1 MRVPGRISQS
11 IRRCMLHV
19 QASVFSPPVTGKG
32 LGVRKSGVG
41 NSKFKI
47 QNSKFLTSPSPPLPL
62 ICRGYAARGAAFLVC
77 LAVGA
82 TALAAEPSL
91 RVGLEPQRLGSEDL
105 TRLTVQV
112 VEPGN
117 DRPEPNLGQLV
128 NFEVVQGPS
137 TETHFSWV
145 NGQSTS
151 SLSLSWILRPLGVGS
166 AVVGPITVRLGA
178 RELAGGAVTAE
189 IVPGSVHQQRR
200 TRRTG
205 PFGGVDPFAEFFGN
219 SRRPA
224 REAKVEMRH
233 ILSRSKVADGRPLVA
248 SVVLDTTGGG
258 VDGFEWVDVP
268 KYPGWWVQRLENPE
282 KVEAEVVEVNGE
294 SFNRF
299 ILARFV
305 LIPLKPGTLQIPA
318 AKARIGFR
326 GQSVFAPHTVVERS
340 TRTVDVV
347 VTPRPAAPP
356 WFSGAVGDLRY
367 SAAITPDVIPFGASA
382 VVTITL
388 EGRGN
393 LPLVQAPALWPAC
406 EDCETYPPEEGSAVT
421 IDRSGIR
428 GSRSWSMTLLPG
440 TSGELILEPVT
451 LAVFNP
457 ASGAYENQRLGPLT
471 LMVEAPIPTPTPVRH
486 VPAAGVAD
494 GHDDGL
500 GDQPEFESGRGD
512 PSDVPIWVI
521 IGSALLI
528 GVFGGGLLAWLVTRR
543 RGGLIPARKAGQTPA
558 ERARD
563 LQLSMEQW
571 WVALPEDQKFGAREA
586 EMKAV
591 RKALEAIRF
600 APGRADHSET
610 ARDLEKR
617 LRALVR

>member
-1 MRVPGRISQS
+1 MR
-11 IRRCMLHV
+11 
-19 QASVFSPPVTGKG
+19 
-32 LGVRKSGVG
+32 
-41 NSKFKI
+41 
-47 QNSKFLTSPSPPLPL
+47 FLEHFLPLSPSSLRKASRLP
-62 ICRGYAARGAAFLVC
+62 AAILVC
-77 LAVGA
+77 LLAGA
-82 TALAAEPSL
+82 TILSAEAPSL
-91 RVGLEPQRLGSEDL
+91 RVGLEPQRLGIEDL

-112 VEPGN
+112 VEPGD
-117 DRPEPNLGQLV
+117 DRPEPSLGQLV

-145 NGQSTS
+145 NGKSTS

-200 TRRTG
+200 TRRPG

-224 REAKVEMRH
+224 RQAKVEMRH

-248 SVVLDTTGGG
+248 TVVLDTTGGG

-268 KYPGWWVQRLENPE
+268 EYPGWWVQRLENPE

-356 WFSGAVGDLRY
+356 GFSGAVGDLRY
-367 SAAITPDVIPFGASA
+367 SATITPDAIPFGASA

-388 EGRGN
+388 KGKGN

-406 EDCETYPPEEGSAVT
+406 GDCETYPPEEESSVT

-428 GSRSWSMTLLPG
+428 GSRSWSMTVLPR
-440 TSGELILEPVT
+440 TSGELILEPVK

-457 ASGAYENQRLGPLT
+457 ASGAYESHRLGPLT
-471 LMVEAPIPTPTPVRH
+471 LIVEAPIPTPTPIRH
-486 VPAAGVAD
+486 GPAEGDVV
-494 GHDDGL
+494 GHDDGQ
-500 GDQPEFESGRGD
+500 GDQLEFESGRGE

-563 LQLSMEQW
+563 LQLAMEQW
-571 WVALPEDQKFGAREA
+571 WVGLPEDQKFGAREA

>member
-1 MRVPGRISQS
+1 MR
-11 IRRCMLHV
+11 
-19 QASVFSPPVTGKG
+19 
-32 LGVRKSGVG
+32 
-41 NSKFKI
+41 
-47 QNSKFLTSPSPPLPL
+47 
-62 ICRGYAARGAAFLVC
+62 YAARAAAFLVC
-77 LAVGA
+77 LGVGA
-82 TALAAEPSL
+82 TALAAEEPSL
-91 RVGLEPQRLGSEDL
+91 RVSLEPQRLGVEDL

-112 VEPGN
+112 IEPGN
-117 DRPEPNLGQLV
+117 DRPAPDLGQLV

-137 TETHFSWV
+137 TETQFSWV
-145 NGQSTS
+145 NGRSTS
-151 SLSLSWILRPLGVGS
+151 ALSLSWILRPLGVGS

-200 TRRTG
+200 ARRPG

-219 SRRPA
+219 PRRPV
-224 REAKVEMRH
+224 RQAKVEMRH

-248 SVVLDTTGGG
+248 AVVLDTTGGG

-268 KYPGWWVQRLENPE
+268 EYPGWWVQRLENPE
-282 KVEAEVVEVNGE
+282 RVEAEVVEVNGE

-299 ILARFV
+299 ILARSV
-305 LIPLKPGTLQIPA
+305 LIPLKAGTLQIPA

-326 GQSVFAPHTVVERS
+326 GQSVFSPHTVVERS

-356 WFSGAVGDLRY
+356 GFSGAVGDLRY
-367 SAAITPDVIPFGASA
+367 SAQITPATIPFGASA

-388 EGRGN
+388 EGKGN
-393 LPLVQAPALWPAC
+393 LPLVQAPTLWPTC
-406 EDCETYPPEEGSAVT
+406 EDCETYPPEEESAVT
-421 IDRSGIR
+421 IDWAGIH
-428 GSRSWSMTLLPG
+428 GSRSWRTTLMPR
-440 TSGELILEPVT
+440 TSGELILDPVE

-457 ASGAYENQRLGPLT
+457 ASGAYERHSLGPLT
-471 LMVEAPIPTPTPVRH
+471 LVVEAPIPTPAPVKH

-494 GHDDGL
+494 GQDEGPA
-500 GDQPEFESGRGD
+500 DQPEFESGRGQ
-512 PSDVPIWVI
+512 PSDVPIWVV
-521 IGSALLI
+521 IGSALLV

-543 RGGLIPARKAGQTPA
+543 RGGVIPARKAGQTPA

-563 LQLSMEQW
+563 LQLAMEQW
-571 WVALPEDQKFGAREA
+571 WVGLPEDQKFGAREA

-591 RKALEAIRF
+591 RKALEAVRF

>member
-19 QASVFSPPVTGKG
+19 QASVLSLPVTGKG
-32 LGVRKSGVG
+32 LGIRDHGLG
-41 NSKFKI
+41 I
-47 QNSKFLTSPSPPLPL
+47 QRWAVCAAVFL
-62 ICRGYAARGAAFLVC
+62 ICLAAGVTT
-77 LAVGA
+77 LA
-82 TALAAEPSL
+82 AAEPSL
-91 RVGLEPQRLGSEDL
+91 RVGLEPQRLGLEDL

-151 SLSLSWILRPLGVGS
+151 SLSLSWVLRPLGVGS

-205 PFGGVDPFAEFFGN
+205 PFGRVDPFAEFFGN
-219 SRRPA
+219 SRGPA
-224 REAKVEMRH
+224 RQAKVEMRH
-233 ILSRSKVADGRPLVA
+233 ILSRSKVADGRPLVV

-268 KYPGWWVQRLENPE
+268 EYPGWWVQRLENPE

-356 WFSGAVGDLRY
+356 GFSGAVGDLRY
-367 SAAITPDVIPFGASA
+367 SATITPDVIPFGAST

-393 LPLVQAPALWPAC
+393 LPLVQAPSLWPAC
-406 EDCETYPPEEGSAVT
+406 GDCESYPPEEESAVT
-421 IDRSGIR
+421 IDRSGIH
-428 GSRSWSMTLLPG
+428 GSRSWSMTLLPR

-451 LAVFNP
+451 LAVFNTV
-457 ASGAYENQRLGPLT
+457 SGTYENHRLGPMT
-471 LMVEAPIPTPTPVRH
+471 LMVEAPIPTPTPVTH
-486 VPAAGVAD
+486 VSAAGVAD
-494 GHDDGL
+494 GHDEGPV
-500 GDQPEFESGRGD
+500 GDQPEFDSGRGV

-521 IGSALLI
+521 VGSALLI

-558 ERARD
+558 ERARE
-563 LQLSMEQW
+563 LQLAMEQW
-571 WVALPEDQKFGAREA
+571 WVTLPEDQKFGAKEA

-591 RKALEAIRF
+591 RKALETIRF

>member
-1 MRVPGRISQS
+1 MSNVEPST
-11 IRRCMLHV
+11 
-19 QASVFSPPVTGKG
+19 FSLP
-32 LGVRKSGVG
+32 L
-41 NSKFKI
+41 
-47 QNSKFLTSPSPPLPL
+47 SPSPPLPL
-62 ICRGYAARGAAFLVC
+62 GLLLRQAFRLPVAILACLLLGAA
-77 LAVGA
+77 
-82 TALAAEPSL
+82 ALSAEAPSL
-91 RVGLEPQRLGSEDL
+91 RVGLEPQRLGIEDL

-112 VEPGN
+112 VEPGD
-117 DRPEPNLGQLV
+117 DRPEPDLGQLV

-145 NGQSTS
+145 NGKSTS

-189 IVPGSVHQQRR
+189 IVPGSIHQQRR
-200 TRRTG
+200 TRRPG

-224 REAKVEMRH
+224 RQAKVEMRH
-233 ILSRSKVADGRPLVA
+233 ILSRSKVTDGRPLVA
-248 SVVLDTTGGG
+248 TVVLDTTGGG

-268 KYPGWWVQRLENPE
+268 EYPGWWVQRLENPE

-356 WFSGAVGDLRY
+356 GFSGAVGDLRY
-367 SAAITPDVIPFGASA
+367 SATITPDAIPFGASA

-388 EGRGN
+388 KGKGN

-406 EDCETYPPEEGSAVT
+406 GDCETYPPEEESSVT

-428 GSRSWSMTLLPG
+428 GSRSWSMTLLPR
-440 TSGELILEPVT
+440 TSGELILEPVK

-457 ASGAYENQRLGPLT
+457 ASGAYERHRLGPLT

-486 VPAAGVAD
+486 GSAEGDAV
-494 GHDDGL
+494 GHDDGQ
-500 GDQPEFESGRGD
+500 GDQPEFESGRGE

-558 ERARD
+558 DRARD
-563 LQLSMEQW
+563 LQLAMEQW
-571 WVALPEDQKFGAREA
+571 WVGLPEDQKFGAREA